1 MFYKEQNRLVHT
13 YDNECLWIEPWG
25 KNSLRIR
32 STCYPQMSDDHGALL
47 DKEKIQLGDA
57 DIRIEAQGAS
67 IQNGNIK
74 AVITQRKTIQFYNQH
89 DELVLEE
96 YIRQRAVEN
105 DTGNEDVNV
114 KAIKA
119 FSCTLKLKP
128 REFHPHLGG
137 DYRLITRFESDPK
150 EKIFGMGQ
158 YQEPYLDLKNC
169 TIELAQRNSQ
179 SSVPFYLSNKG
190 YGFLW
195 NNPAIGHVNFSKNVT
210 EWVAESTKQL
220 DYWITVGDTPAE
232 IEESYASVSG
242 TVPMMPEYGL
252 GLWQSKM
259 RYQTQEEVLE
269 VAHRYKE
276 RGITP
281 SVIVIDFFHWTEQG
295 HFDFD
300 KRYWPDPEGMVQE
313 LKEMGIEP
321 MISVWPTVS
330 TNAANYQ
337 ECLEK
342 GYLVRCDRGVRMT
355 MQQLSNTVF
364 LDPTN
369 PHAREYIWKKLKK
382 SYYDAGIKNFWL
394 DVAEPGYMVYDFD
407 NYRYYEGSSL
417 QVANKYPNDYARLIY
432 EGLQAEGKEDVV
444 SLIRCVWAGAQKYG
458 TLAWSGDIDSSFKAF
473 RNQVNSGLNMG
484 IAGIPWWTT
493 DIGGFHGGHPDDEEF
508 RELMIRWFQYGTFC
522 PVLRMHGDRQPHFE
536 PLGVDGGGQCSA
548 GAPNEIWSYGETNET
563 IFTKYIR
570 IREALKDYI
579 RELMKQAHEKGTP
592 IMRPLFYDFPKDEK
606 AWDIDYTYMFGP
618 AILVA
623 PIMNYKERQRS
634 VYLPAGTSW
643 KHAFTKEVYEGGQTI
658 SCEADLEC
666 IPVFY
671 RNDETSAELPD
682 LGKLMEEPVC
692 TKS

>member
-1 MFYKEQNRLVHT
+1 MFYQKENRLIHE
-13 YDNECLWIEPWG
+13 YDNEKLWIEPWG
-25 KNSLRIR
+25 ENSLRVR
-32 STCYPQMSDDHGALL
+32 STCYPCIEDRDEALL
-47 DKEKIQLGDA
+47 PRQQITIPKAVIQ
-57 DIRIEAQGAS
+57 IHAQEAS

-74 AVITQRKTIQFYNQH
+74 AVITNRKTIRFYNQH
-89 DELVLEE
+89 NKIILEE
-96 YIRQRAVEN
+96 YIRQRAVEH

-128 REFHPHLGG
+128 HEFHPHLGG
-137 DYRLITRFESDPK
+137 DYRLIVRFESDPK

-169 TIELAQRNSQ
+169 SIELAQRNSQ
-179 SSVPFYLSNKG
+179 STVPFYLSNKG

-210 EWVAESTKQL
+210 EWTAESTKQL
-220 DYWITVGDTPAE
+220 DYWITAGDTPAE
-232 IEESYASVSG
+232 IEEAYAAVTG
-242 TVPMMPEYGL
+242 KVPIMPEYGL

-259 RYQTQEEVLE
+259 RYQTQEEVLQ
-269 VAHRYKE
+269 VAADYKK

-281 SVIVIDFFHWTEQG
+281 SVLVIDFFHWTEQG

-300 KRYWPDPEGMVQE
+300 KRYWPDPCAMVNQ
-313 LKEMGIEP
+313 LHDMGIEV

-330 TNAANYQ
+330 VHADNYQ

-369 PHAREYIWKKLKK
+369 PQTRAYVWDKLKH
-382 SYYDAGIKNFWL
+382 SYYDCGIKAFWM

-417 QVANKYPNDYARLIY
+417 SVANKFPRDYARMIY
-432 EGLQAEGKEDVV
+432 DGLKAQNEENIV
-444 SLIRCVWAGAQKYG
+444 SLIRCVWAGSQRYG
-458 TLAWSGDIDSSFKAF
+458 ALAWSGDIDSSFQAF

-493 DIGGFHGGHPDDEEF
+493 DIGGFHGGNPEDEEF
-508 RELMIRWFQYGTFC
+508 RELMIRWFQYGVFC
-522 PVLRMHGDRQPHFE
+522 PILRMHGDRQPHSA
-536 PLGVDGGGQCSA
+536 PLGSDGGGQCSS
-548 GAPNEIWSYGETNET
+548 GAPNEIWSYGKRNEE
-563 IFTKYIR
+563 IFTAYIA
-570 IREALKDYI
+570 IREALKDYV
-579 RELMKQAHEKGTP
+579 RDAMKQAHEKGTP
-592 IMRPLFYDFPKDEK
+592 LMRPLFYDFPEDET
-606 AWDIDYTYMFGP
+606 AWECDYTYMFGNH
-618 AILVA
+618 ILVA
-623 PIMNYKERQRS
+623 PIMYYEQRERD
-634 VYLPAGTSW
+634 VYLPKGCDW
-643 KHAFTKEVYEGGQTI
+643 LHAFSKQRYAGGSTVCIQ
-658 SCEADLEC
+658 APLEE

-671 RNDETSAELPD
+671 RADACADLPD
-682 LGKLMEEPVC
+682 LRRIMEEASC
-692 TKS
+692 MK